1 MNQQAETKR
10 IKLFSSGRLC
20 LFGEHSD
27 WAGQNRIMNAEIQP
41 GRAIVTGIEQGIYAE
56 AYRSEDFALIDRT
69 GEAPEE
75 FPRETQN
82 NARVLTTTLPA
93 PCPTPWS

>member
-1 MNQQAETKR
+1 MKGTDIEKK

-27 WAGQNRIMNAEIQP
+27 WAGQNRAMNSSIEP

-56 AYRSEDFALIDRT
+56 AYRSDRFVIIDRISGT
-69 GEAPEE
+69 EERRFSCDMSREKLREEAKGGGY
-75 FPRETQN
+75 FSY
-82 NARVLTTTLPA
+82 A
-93 PCPTPWS
+93 